1 MNTEIDSKNIAGL
14 SMKGG
19 RRDNFYF
26 CLLEYFED
34 KDRWFLRSLLQVS
47 DEETGDGDLALKT
60 WIEKYD
66 LKHLVVDF
74 PLSPP
79 AALTFDMGWMHDDD
93 NMEKDLADVQQ
104 RIADLLEEDRRIHE
118 DNPKQYERDRNSDDE
133 IDYTSDILDKKTDEH
148 LLSRSFKRRLK
159 KGFIPYWNRTLDFW
173 VWQNYYDQLLK
184 TFNLS
189 YDSFGNTSLMILFR
203 FNFLREKFPEDLK
216 LFESNTPIILL
227 ELLRKKIILKKD
239 IANLADLEE
248 CVEARLDIIRKIEQT
263 LKIFIYDRD
272 LELLVKSPRAFESF
286 LLAVSGQMH
295 HRGYSFELPD
305 WTKPEITN
313 FLVPDF
319 GAVDPESIIP

>member
-1 MNTEIDSKNIAGL
+1 METKLDSKNIAGL

-47 DEETGDGDLALKT
+47 DEETSDGDQALKN
-60 WIEKYD
+60 WIEKYE

-79 AALTFDMGWMHDDD
+79 TALTFDLGWGDVKSDT
-93 NMEKDLADVQQ
+93 EKDVQDVQN
-104 RIADLLEEDRRIHE
+104 RINELLEVDREIHAR
-118 DNPKQYERDRNSDDE
+118 NPKQYERDRNSDDE
-133 IDYTSDILDKKTDEH
+133 VDFQADILDKKTDEH

-159 KGFIPYWNRTLDFW
+159 KGFIPYWNRVLDFW
-173 VWQNYYDQLLK
+173 IWKNYYDQLLN

-203 FNFLREKFPEDLK
+203 FNYLRENFPQDLK

-227 ELLRKKIILKKD
+227 ELLRKKIIMKKD
-239 IANLADLEE
+239 IANLSDLEF
-248 CVEARLDIIRKIEQT
+248 CVDARLDIIRKVEQA

-272 LELLVKSPRAFESF
+272 LELVVKNPRAFESF
-286 LLAVSGQMH
+286 LLAVAGQVH
-295 HRGYSFELPD
+295 HLGHSLELPQ
-305 WTKPEITN
+305 WTRPEITN
-313 FLVPDF
+313 FVIPDF
-319 GAVDPESIIP
+319 AFLDQGSLIP